1 MKTNE
6 DLNIYFLEKLHKIDD
21 TINEL
26 KNSNKNAF

>member
-1 MKTNE
+1 MQTNE

-26 KNSNKNAF
+26 KNSNKNTF

>member
-1 MKTNE
+1 MQTNE
-6 DLNIYFLEKLHKIDD
+6 DLNIYFLEKLHAIDD

>member
-1 MKTNE
+1 MQTNE